1 MINKEVLCAIQQ
13 KKIFVY
19 IVIIISSITFV
30 TIINITITNKNHLIK
45 KIISQKKD
53 DIERKKKEI
62 NLIDK
67 TIDLI
72 KKESANIKIDTLKEK
87 NCFYQSFD
95 KQRFLNALM
104 LKMNSGLEIN
114 EFNGNLKKINLE
126 YSNFSIKSKQA
137 NNDKINKTI
146 SALKARFI
154 TSKEQDI
161 NFSVTT
167 DTLTINF
174 LADYE
179 YVAYH
184 MLEMLK
190 QVLPGN
196 VIVKSFSVQP
206 VRVELKKMLYA
217 RRFENQNE
225 NNFRLD
231 LDNRLNCTIELEWL
245 YLSYGKEV
253 TYNKK

>member
-104 LKMNSGLEIN
+104 LKM
-114 EFNGNLKKINLE
+114 
-126 YSNFSIKSKQA
+126 
-137 NNDKINKTI
+137 
-146 SALKARFI
+146 
-154 TSKEQDI
+154 
-161 NFSVTT
+161 
-167 DTLTINF
+167 
-174 LADYE
+174 
-179 YVAYH
+179 
-184 MLEMLK
+184 MLSL
-190 QVLPGN
+190 
-196 VIVKSFSVQP
+196 
-206 VRVELKKMLYA
+206 
-217 RRFENQNE
+217 
-225 NNFRLD
+225 
-231 LDNRLNCTIELEWL
+231 
-245 YLSYGKEV
+245 
-253 TYNKK
+253 